1 MNYDVLHNFISPVTG
16 RVPLIKDYI
25 LIGGSDNF
33 SIMSPKLIDMQLD
46 IIDIRHDFDNLAASS
61 FIVGFPNTQLPNSQ
75 VLSSLDNGFMYNTD
89 GIVSTTNNFPLP
101 DLTYKNIWI
110 GDANNRPQPNPI
122 ITIDNLPTL
131 GTASIIVPNP
141 LDPTTPIT
149 ISGGKIWHGTDSNRP
164 EESTALLVVEG
175 DVALLNFRFLSA
187 NFIMGGSSLPLK
199 TVMPRSQFIQDLPNG
214 LLKRADSTS
223 ILRPNYIQVAEPG
236 VDYLPGI
243 SQPPLPDISNFL
255 LYSNNKVYQCP
266 ITYLE
271 DPGGNG
277 IFNFDG
283 GTIKALN
290 FAAKRH
296 NGQDASVTV
305 EGNAYI
311 SETIGARR
319 IILYDSKEIAHR
331 REDGV
336 MLEGPAPLAIGT
348 MLKWIMP
355 SAISTEG
362 QILQDIG
369 ANIGG
374 GRLLGFVNMLPDGLT
389 NTLLAQGEVGG
400 KKTFVNA
407 TLTQNKIWVGDA
419 TNKPVETDLNFAPN
433 DATYI
438 LKTANANLNQ
448 AQALDILGTGM
459 AKIVAGGA
467 FAIAIPDEDYATKAT
482 LEQIKAETE
491 AFKNEAAASAE
502 EAAASATEAAASA
515 TEASAS
521 AIEATAAA
529 AEATGA
535 AAAAGASATAAGLSA
550 TGAGISALAA
560 AASALSAGSSSSSA
574 SSSASDAASSASNA
588 ANSATNSASSA
599 TQAHDYLNILL
610 TTGIT
615 LQGDITGSGG
625 LSSPITTTFIQNPVF
640 HGNGSLTLPTGNVS
654 QRPSSLIPGMIRL
667 NTL

>member
-25 LIGGSDNF
+25 LIGGANNF

-46 IIDIRHDFDNLAASS
+46 IIDIRHDFDSLAASS

-89 GIVSTTNNFPLP
+89 GIVTITNNFPLP
-101 DLTYKNIWI
+101 DLIYKNIWI
-110 GDANNRPQPNPI
+110 GDASNRPQANPI

-214 LLKRADSTS
+214 ILKRADSTS
-223 ILRPNYIQVAEPG
+223 LLRPNYIQIAEPG

-319 IILYDSKEIAHR
+319 IILYDSKELAHR

-355 SAISTEG
+355 SAISTES

-400 KKTFVNA
+400 KKVFVNA

-433 DATYI
+433 DASYI
-438 LKTANANLNQ
+438 LKTPKIGLNN
-448 AQALDILGTGM
+448 AQAVSELIGGILKSAPITGTLSN
-459 AKIVAGGA
+459 
-467 FAIAIPDEDYATKAT
+467 AIAGVDYAS
-482 LEQIKAETE
+482 E
-491 AFKNEAAASAE
+491 ASVVAAQAAAD
-502 EAAASATEAAASA
+502 
-515 TEASAS
+515 
-521 AIEATAAA
+521 AAA
-529 AEATGA
+529 AEAAAAPAAGAALAYIYFNEQMLPYSLIPLVPVGISISGAIA
-535 AAAAGASATAAGLSA
+535 AAAAIGT
-550 TGAGISALAA
+550 AA
-560 AASALSAGSSSSSA
+560 AASASSA
-574 SSSASDAASSASNA
+574 QSSADAAQTT
-588 ANSATNSASSA
+588 ANTAITRIDN
-599 TQAHDYLNILL
+599 LN
-610 TTGIT
+610 IT
-615 LQGDITGSGG
+615 LQGDIIGTGNLNG
-625 LSSPITTTFIQNPVF
+625 PIPTTFIQNPVF
-640 HGNGSLTLPTGNVS
+640 HGNGSLTLPTGNIS
-654 QRPSSLIPGMIRL
+654 QRPPSLIPGMIRL

>member
-1 MNYDVLHNFISPVTG
+1 
-16 RVPLIKDYI
+16 
-25 LIGGSDNF
+25 
-33 SIMSPKLIDMQLD
+33 
-46 IIDIRHDFDNLAASS
+46 
-61 FIVGFPNTQLPNSQ
+61 
-75 VLSSLDNGFMYNTD
+75 
-89 GIVSTTNNFPLP
+89 
-101 DLTYKNIWI
+101 
-110 GDANNRPQPNPI
+110 
-122 ITIDNLPTL
+122 
-131 GTASIIVPNP
+131 
-141 LDPTTPIT
+141 
-149 ISGGKIWHGTDSNRP
+149 
-164 EESTALLVVEG
+164 
-175 DVALLNFRFLSA
+175 
-187 NFIMGGSSLPLK
+187 
-199 TVMPRSQFIQDLPNG
+199 
-214 LLKRADSTS
+214 
-223 ILRPNYIQVAEPG
+223 
-236 VDYLPGI
+236 
-243 SQPPLPDISNFL
+243 
-255 LYSNNKVYQCP
+255 
-266 ITYLE
+266 
-271 DPGGNG
+271 
-277 IFNFDG
+277 
-283 GTIKALN
+283 
-290 FAAKRH
+290 
-296 NGQDASVTV
+296 
-305 EGNAYI
+305 
-311 SETIGARR
+311 
-319 IILYDSKEIAHR
+319 
-331 REDGV
+331 
-336 MLEGPAPLAIGT
+336 
-348 MLKWIMP
+348 MP

-448 AQALDILGTGM
+448 AQALDILGTGI

-588 ANSATNSASSA
+588 ASSATNSASSA